1 MNVRATS
8 TAVWPGAFT
17 TDYEYTV
24 DSHYYDYENEISRLN
39 PMSKNYLT
47 DFYIEF
53 EDRTFNNETN
63 PIFYQIDKNKITVYV
78 RAYYTGLYNEIL
90 DGKTRKKLIEEGITE
105 KWNNSFIGTVYDFYP
120 GLPVE
125 VEFIISER
133 TSPFNSSTEK
143 AITINV
149 TDSNGRS
156 TTGRA
161 SFSSNIDSGM
171 MTMRNYKSS
180 VDTYKETAAH
190 EFGHILGLADAY
202 SISEL
207 DLLFMNVAQDEI
219 ILNEIMKSG
228 FYSVVT
234 ISDIEMALESAFL
247 DQYVY
252 FSPSTE
258 RKMSGTI
265 KQRQIY
271 RLKSDEPT
279 YKKDIDYIWMNGKG
293 YLPKDAEKRVVGTQ
307 NCDLIYYLEGDAEN
321 QTATIY
327 GLADNTYSGPVI
339 IPSFIQGTP
348 VTSIC
353 DGAFRNTAI
362 TSLVLED
369 ANSIEVVGQ
378 AAFYDCDSL
387 ESISLPNDVA
397 KIRQYTFK
405 NCINLN
411 SINIP
416 EKVTLIEK
424 EAFYNCHSIT
434 NITIPK
440 SVNKIDYKSF
450 YQCTNLTDVSI
461 KDGLKI
467 IGEAAFESCGLI
479 SITVPATVE
488 EIGAYAFYDC
498 YSLNAVEF
506 LAVLFDIEKY
516 HNNLFFESNN
526 LKEIYVPSESV
537 SVYNNWIG
545 EYANNHNILIIS
557 KYEIGGRI

>member
-1 MNVRATS
+1 
-8 TAVWPGAFT
+8 
-17 TDYEYTV
+17 
-24 DSHYYDYENEISRLN
+24 
-39 PMSKNYLT
+39 
-47 DFYIEF
+47 
-53 EDRTFNNETN
+53 
-63 PIFYQIDKNKITVYV
+63 
-78 RAYYTGLYNEIL
+78 
-90 DGKTRKKLIEEGITE
+90 
-105 KWNNSFIGTVYDFYP
+105 
-120 GLPVE
+120 
-125 VEFIISER
+125 
-133 TSPFNSSTEK
+133 
-143 AITINV
+143 
-149 TDSNGRS
+149 
-156 TTGRA
+156 
-161 SFSSNIDSGM
+161 
-171 MTMRNYKSS
+171 
-180 VDTYKETAAH
+180 
-190 EFGHILGLADAY
+190 
-202 SISEL
+202 
-207 DLLFMNVAQDEI
+207 MNVAQDEI

-307 NCDLIYYLEGDAEN
+307 NCDLVYYLEGDAEN

-387 ESISLPNDVA
+387 ESISLPNNVA

-416 EKVTLIEK
+416 EKITLIEK

-440 SVNKIDYKSF
+440 NVNKIDYKAFS
-450 YQCTNLTDVSI
+450 QCINLTDVSI
-461 KDGLKI
+461 TNGLKI
-467 IGEAAFESCGLI
+467 IGGAAFESCGLI

-488 EIGAYAFYDC
+488 EIGAYAFYNCCDLSTATFNAISIDTEKC
-498 YSLNAVEF
+498 SNSLFWVC
-506 LAVLFDIEKY
+506 
-516 HNNLFFESNN
+516 NNLSI
-526 LKEIYVPSESV
+526 IYVPTTALDIYNV
-537 SVYNNWIG
+537 WLKDYNNF
-545 EYANNHNILIIS
+545 NIIS
-557 KYEIGGRI
+557 IQ